1 MAVSSTSSTNGS
13 SLDVAGIVSQLM
25 EVEKQPLNKLDAK
38 IGISNV
44 KISVLGQFK
53 GQLSS
58 LQAALRDLQ
67 TPDNFSAWTA
77 KVSSENTASA
87 ELGNSAVAGSYQME
101 VEQLALPAILHVS
114 GFENEIEALEWYD
127 SDDQAAVKAA
137 ADVTV
142 FKTGEDQYVLSLKAK
157 SSGIDASED
166 LVSVPGAVIYQS
178 AQNAIFSLNGI
189 EFERPTNSVT
199 DVLMGV
205 TLSLKAQTDVPV
217 TLTIAQAA
225 SSARPKLEVLVKAY
239 NDLHT
244 FYKAQTQSSA
254 DATTRGILNS
264 DFAIG
269 SMMRELL
276 NSLMMPLTGSDGET
290 LSGANELSALGIE
303 LKDNGQLAV
312 KDALFIAASAS
323 LQSRLASG
331 LVIGYNPS
339 SSSDLYTRINDMFS
353 SGGVLQERIDNEQQV
368 QKDLNDRKTF
378 LQDKLAGVQARY
390 IAQYAALDALLF
402 RLNSTS
408 NSLKSAL
415 DGLTASQKNN

>member
-1 MAVSSTSSTNGS
+1 MAVSSTSSATGS

-25 EVEKQPLNKLDAK
+25 EVESQPIKKLDAK
-38 IGISNV
+38 IGVSNV

-53 GQLSS
+53 GQLST

-67 TPDNFSAWTA
+67 TPANFSAWTA
-77 KVSSENTASA
+77 KVSSENIADA
-87 ELGNSAVAGSYQME
+87 ELDNTAAAGSYQLE
-101 VEQLALPAILHVS
+101 IEQLALPAILHVP
-114 GFENEIEALEWYD
+114 GFEREIDALTWYD
-127 SDDQAAVKAA
+127 SSDQAAVKAA
-137 ADVTV
+137 ADATV
-142 FKTGEDQYVLSLKAK
+142 FKTGEGQYVLSLKAK
-157 SSGIDASED
+157 TSGTDASED
-166 LVSVPGAVIYQS
+166 LMGVPGAEIYQN
-178 AQNAIFSLNGI
+178 AQNAVFSLNGI
-189 EFERPTNSVT
+189 SFERSTNTVT
-199 DVLMGV
+199 DVLNGV
-205 TLSLKAQTDVPV
+205 SLNLKAQTDAAV

-225 SSARPKLEVLVKAY
+225 SSARPKLEALVKAY
-239 NDLHT
+239 NDLHA

-254 DATTRGILNS
+254 DTSTRGILNS

-276 NSLMMPLTGSDGET
+276 NSLMLPLTGTDGET
-290 LSGANELSALGIE
+290 LVGANDLSALGIE

-312 KDALFIAASAS
+312 NDALFNSASAT

-331 LVIGYNPS
+331 LVIGYNES
-339 SSSDLYTRINDMFS
+339 SSSDLYSRITDMFS

-368 QKDLNDRKTF
+368 QKDLNDRKTV

-402 RLNSTS
+402 KLNSTS